1 MPRLYLVRHGQ
12 ASAGF
17 ADHADPGLNQVG
29 QAQAL
34 QTAQLL
40 CRLPPI
46 SIISSPLARA
56 RETALPLLGLWHGNA
71 GPALQL
77 DDRVSEIASEHSDL
91 TRRAEWL
98 ASIMTKRWSEL
109 SAPLQQWAR
118 GVLLCLLE
126 RPADTVVF
134 SHFIAI
140 SGLLVKPIQV
150 APPARTTAAAAGRSN
165 SSANELAAP
174 TSQLA
179 GDADN
184 RVVAVAAHSAAA
196 RPTPAPHP

>member
-17 ADHADPGLNQVG
+17 GDHADPGLNQVG
-29 QAQAL
+29 QAQAQ

-40 CRLPPI
+40 CR
-46 SIISSPLARA
+46 LARA

-98 ASIMTKRWSEL
+98 AAIMTKRWSEL
-109 SAPLQQWAR
+109 SAPLQQ
-118 GVLLCLLE
+118 
-126 RPADTVVF
+126 
-134 SHFIAI
+134 
-140 SGLLVKPIQV
+140 
-150 APPARTTAAAAGRSN
+150 
-165 SSANELAAP
+165 
-174 TSQLA
+174 
-179 GDADN
+179 
-184 RVVAVAAHSAAA
+184 
-196 RPTPAPHP
+196 

>member
-17 ADHADPGLNQVG
+17 GDHADPGLNQVG

-40 CRLPPI
+40 CRLSPI

-91 TRRAEWL
+91 TRRSEWL
-98 ASIMTKRWSEL
+98 ASIMAKRWSEL
-109 SAPLQQWAR
+109 SAPLQLWAR

-140 SGLLVKPIQV
+140 NV
-150 APPARTTAAAAGRSN
+150 AVGWAT
-165 SSANELAAP
+165 
-174 TSQLA
+174 
-179 GDADN
+179 GDD
-184 RVVAVAAHSAAA
+184 RVVHF
-196 RPTPAPHP
+196 RPGNASVSILDTDGWHLRLVEPGAEGDSTVN